1 MRGYS
6 TNDDLSIDKQL
17 RARSPF
23 LWSLLRLMGYV
34 VGIYIKSQEMMKCNI
49 VWQLI
54 YNPFLVGVDV
64 SLDYW
69 YVINQTD
76 VINNHPS
83 CIV

>member
-1 MRGYS
+1 
-6 TNDDLSIDKQL
+6 
-17 RARSPF
+17 
-23 LWSLLRLMGYV
+23 MGYV